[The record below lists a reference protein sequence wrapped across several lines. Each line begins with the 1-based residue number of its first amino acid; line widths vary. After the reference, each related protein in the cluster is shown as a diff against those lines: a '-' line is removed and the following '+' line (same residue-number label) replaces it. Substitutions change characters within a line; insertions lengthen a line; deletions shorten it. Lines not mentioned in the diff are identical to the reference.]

1 MQKQNWLFGAR
12 HAFHKSFKAKS
23 QRAIRLRFCESISL
37 IFAPFYVNSSH
48 QNRFKCCNLNGLN
61 FSLIIIES
69 LLLRNVGFIVR
80 FYCFMFTEISFYTNW
95 WSSLKQNKLIKN
107 KRTITHDIYIY
118 TFIYKWIYERSF
130 FWTAEKDDVKTWLII
145 PVICNSS
152 SCGIK
157 AWKKIYAWTGFE
169 PLTSAILV

>member
-1 MQKQNWLFGAR
+1 MQKQNWQFGAR

-23 QRAIRLRFCESISL
+23 QRAIRLRLCESISL

-69 LLLRNVGFIVR
+69 LLLQNVGFIVR

-95 WSSLKQNKLIKN
+95 WSSLKTKQTNKKQTNYHALHLHFIHFHLQVNIWKIEI
-107 KRTITHDIYIY
+107 RTPDICD
-118 TFIYKWIYERSF
+118 TGVVLYKLSY
-130 FWTAEKDDVKTWLII
+130 
-145 PVICNSS
+145 
-152 SCGIK
+152 K
-157 AWKKIYAWTGFE
+157 AISVDF
-169 PLTSAILV
+169 